1 MTASRC
7 TSAFYKMSGLKKPV
21 KIFIGVGS
29 SLCVIFLVCAAIAY
43 YAQPAPDHPFFSANR
58 TLVIAHRGGRG
69 LWPEGTLYAFEQ
81 ALTLG
86 VDVLDMDLRATRDG
100 VLVVMHDKAVDR
112 TTDGTGAVGDYTLAE
127 LKKLDAAFNWSI
139 DGGRIYPLRGKG
151 IRIPTLTE
159 VFREFPDTHLDIEIK
174 EEDPAAITA
183 LCDSIKKY
191 RMTDQVLVD
200 SFKSDVLKAFRRVCP
215 QVATSAGATEAQI
228 FYGLYRIGLQ
238 ALFTPASQALQ
249 LPQHFKGRQVVTQS
263 LVAAAHERNL
273 KVYVWTV
280 NDPLQMHRLLR
291 SGVDGI
297 ITDFPDRMLRLL
309 GR

>member
-1 MTASRC
+1 
-7 TSAFYKMSGLKKPV
+7 MSKLKIPV
-21 KIFIGVGS
+21 KISIAVGIA
-29 SLCVIFLVCAAIAY
+29 LCVIILVGAAIAY
-43 YAQPAPDHPFFSANR
+43 YAQPASDHPFFSANR

-86 VDVLDMDLRATRDG
+86 VDVLEMDLRTSRDG
-100 VLVVMHDKAVDR
+100 ILVVMHDAAVDR

-127 LKKLDAAFNWSI
+127 LKNLDAAFHWSI

-151 IRIPTLTE
+151 IRIPTLAD
-159 VFREFPDTHLDIEIK
+159 VFREFPDTHLNIEIK
-174 EEDPAAITA
+174 EEDPAAISA
-183 LCDSIKKY
+183 LCDSIKTY
-191 RMTDQVLVD
+191 RMTDQVLVA
-200 SFKSDVLKAFRRVCP
+200 SFKSDVLNAFRRVCP

-228 FYGLYRIGLQ
+228 FYGLHRIGLQ
-238 ALFTPASQALQ
+238 ALFTPAAHALQ
-249 LPQHFKGRQVVTQS
+249 LPLHFKGMHVVTQS

-273 KVYVWTV
+273 KVHVWTV
-280 NDPLQMHRLLR
+280 NDPLQMHHLLR

-309 GR
+309 ER